1 MRPDVSCFVSWLN
14 WDVYRMDETLDI
26 DVASWNLE
34 GDALRRIRG
43 QVFIEEQSVP
53 PEIEQDGHDDTA
65 THFLVKE
72 AGVAVG
78 CGRLLPDGKVGR
90 MAVLEEHRG
99 RGLGAALLD
108 AIVRHA
114 YGNGVLRLYLHAQSQ
129 AADFYRRAGFQA
141 SGDEFEEAGIPHIAM
156 SLELDYRDADSFIT
170 GVDIPEPFATLAV
183 ALSKGARRHLRIYSH
198 KLDHELFDNAELASA
213 LTRLVRRG
221 RQSDIRILINDAK
234 PMTSRGHRLLELSRR
249 LSSTISIRVLDEHPE
264 LPEATFV
271 VRDNDGIL
279 YKPDEHGAN
288 GFYEPASRAS
298 AKRFITAF
306 DALWRWGQN
315 DPRLRRLTM

>member
-1 MRPDVSCFVSWLN
+1 
-14 WDVYRMDETLDI
+14 MDETLDI
-26 DVASWNLE
+26 DVVSWNLE
-34 GDALRRIRG
+34 ASSLRRIRD
-43 QVFIEEQSVP
+43 QVFTEEQGVP
-53 PEIEQDGHDDTA
+53 PEIEQDDHDATA
-65 THFLVKE
+65 THFLVKQ
-72 AGVAVG
+72 AGTAVG

-90 MAVLEEHRG
+90 MAVLQEYRG
-99 RGLGAALLD
+99 RGVGGELLD
-108 AIVRHA
+108 AIVKHA
-114 YGNGVLRLYLHAQSQ
+114 YGNGVSRLYLHAQSQ

-141 SGDEFEEAGIPHIAM
+141 YGDEFEEAGIPHVAM
-156 SLELDYRDADSFIT
+156 SLEPDYSNADSFIT
-170 GVDIPEPFATLAV
+170 GVDFPEPFATLAV

-198 KLDHELFDNAELASA
+198 RLDHEVFDNPELASA

-221 RQSDIRILINDAK
+221 RQSDIRILINDAM

-288 GFYEPASRAS
+288 GFYEPGSRAS
-298 AKRFITAF
+298 AKRFVTAF
-306 DALWRWGQN
+306 DTLWRWGQI